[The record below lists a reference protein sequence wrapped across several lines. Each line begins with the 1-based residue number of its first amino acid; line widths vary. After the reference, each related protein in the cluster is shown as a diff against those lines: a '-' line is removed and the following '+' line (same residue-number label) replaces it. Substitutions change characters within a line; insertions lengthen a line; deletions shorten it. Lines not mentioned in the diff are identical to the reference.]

1 MMNDTDDHDHEYDDT
16 DDHDHDYDAYTDHD
30 HDYDY
35 GDHVVCHC
43 LSCF

>member
-1 MMNDTDDHDHEYDDT
+1 MNDTDDHDHEYDDT

-43 LSCF
+43 LSCL